1 MDITRTMDQLRQL
14 MAQIQQVFDID
25 LFQLGEAPV
34 TLWIV
39 LYVLVLSLLFL
50 YLTSRLRDWIVRGV
64 LARTNMDLGVRE
76 ATGTIIR
83 YVILIIGFAIILQ
96 TTGIDL
102 TLFNVLAGT
111 LGLGLGFGLQN
122 IVNNFVSGLI
132 LLFERPIKLGD
143 RIEVGKV
150 HGRVV
155 RIGIRSATVV
165 TNDNIAVIV
174 PNLKFITENI
184 VNWSHIDGRVRF
196 RVPVTVVMGSDIR
209 LVERLLLEVG
219 EEEPAVLKDPPPGV
233 RLLHLSEKGLEFELR
248 AWSKTLVQ
256 RRGLITSKLN
266 MRIYEKFD
274 AHGVEI
280 ARPRFDIFT
289 RDISGSG

>member
-1 MDITRTMDQLRQL
+1 MLTTMNQLKQL
-14 MAQIQQVFDID
+14 IAQIQQLFDID

-39 LYVLVLSLLFL
+39 LYVLVLALLFL
-50 YLTSRLRDWIVRGV
+50 YLTARLRDWVVRRL
-64 LARTNMDLGVRE
+64 LARTNMELGVRE
-76 ATGTIIR
+76 ATGTIAR
-83 YVILIIGFAIILQ
+83 YVILVIGFAIILQ

-143 RIEVGKV
+143 RIEVGNV

-155 RIGIRSATVV
+155 RIGIRSATVL
-165 TNDNIAVIV
+165 TNDNIAIIV

-184 VNWSHIDGRVRF
+184 VNWSHVEGKVRF
-196 RVPVTVVMGSDIR
+196 RVPVTVVMGTDVG

-219 EEEPAVLKDPPPGV
+219 DEEPAVLKDPAPGV
-233 RLLHLSEKGLEFELR
+233 RLLHLSDRGLEFELR
-248 AWSKTLVQ
+248 AWSQSLIQ

-266 MRIYEKFD
+266 VRIYEKFN

-280 ARPRFDIFT
+280 ARPRYDIFT
-289 RDISGSG
+289 RDV